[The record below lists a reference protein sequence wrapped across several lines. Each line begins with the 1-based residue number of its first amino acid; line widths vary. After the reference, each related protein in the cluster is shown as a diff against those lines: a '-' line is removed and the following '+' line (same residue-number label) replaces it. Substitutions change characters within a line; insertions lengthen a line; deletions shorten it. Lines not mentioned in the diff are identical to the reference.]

1 MERKKLILNIRVDH
15 KTADINQMEKSS
27 EKLGIVFKEIIESY
41 DVQEYVELKTCNRAE
56 IYLVLDEC
64 PDKILIEDFVTDFDN
79 DAINHLLRLSAGLES
94 MIIGEDQILG
104 QLKDAKNRSV
114 KDGCC
119 GKMLETI
126 FTKAVHVGQVVRKKT
141 KINEGSLSIGSAAVE
156 LAENVH
162 GDLKC
167 KKVLVIGAGKMGTLV
182 AKALVEKKLKA
193 IVVANRTHDRAV
205 ELARELGGSAIHFD
219 KLDEAIKDADVV
231 ISATGAPHPILT
243 REKIEEVVPKENLS
257 TMVMVDIANP
267 RDIEEDVAEL
277 GVKLFNI
284 DDLRSIAQRSRE
296 MRQAE
301 ASDAEAIVAEEMIL
315 LKRSIKQLE
324 VEPLISQIRISA
336 ENIRKV
342 ETQKAFKMLGEMNGN
357 EIIVDNLTKI
367 VVERIFN
374 DVIKNLKK
382 AAENGDETTI
392 NAAETLFNNNVDQ
405 EKFKNF

>member
-1 MERKKLILNIRVDH
+1 MILNIRVDH

-27 EKLGIVFKEIIESY
+27 EQLGIVFKEIIESY
-41 DVQEYVELKTCNRAE
+41 DVHEYVELKTCNRAE
-56 IYLVLDEC
+56 IYLVLDEH
-64 PDKILIEDFVTDFDN
+64 PDNVLIENFVTDYDN
-79 DAINHLLRLSAGLES
+79 DAIEHLLRLSSGLES

-104 QLKDAKNRSV
+104 QIKDAKNRSV

-243 REKIEEVVPKENLS
+243 REKIEDVVPRENLPR
-257 TMVMVDIANP
+257 MVMVDIANP
-267 RDIEEDVAEL
+267 RDIEEEVVEL

-301 ASDAEAIVAEEMIL
+301 ASDAEEIVAEEMIL
-315 LKRSIKQLE
+315 LNRSIKQLE
-324 VEPLISQIRISA
+324 VEPLISQIRIYA

-357 EIIVDNLTKI
+357 EKIVDNLTKI

-392 NAAETLFNNNVDQ
+392 SAAENLFNKKVDQ

>member
-1 MERKKLILNIRVDH
+1 
-15 KTADINQMEKSS
+15 MEKSS
-27 EKLGIVFKEIIESY
+27 QQLEVVFNEIMEKYYVY
-41 DVQEYVELKTCNRAE
+41 EYVELKTCNRAE
-56 IYLVLDEC
+56 LYLVLDEY
-64 PDKILIEDFVTDFDN
+64 PDKVNLNDFVTEYDN
-79 DAINHLLRLSAGLES
+79 DAIEHLLRLSSGLES

-104 QLKDAKNRSV
+104 QIKDAKNKSV
-114 KDGCC
+114 KE
-119 GKMLETI
+119 GKSGQLLETI
-126 FTKAVHVGQVVRKKT
+126 FNKAVHVGQVVRKKT

-167 KKVLVIGAGKMGTLV
+167 RKVLVIGAGKMGTLV

-243 REKIEEVVPKENLS
+243 REKIIEAVPEENFSK
-257 TMVMVDIANP
+257 MVMVDIANP
-267 RDIEEDVAEL
+267 RDIEEEVAEL

-296 MRQAE
+296 MRESE
-301 ASDAEAIVAEEMIL
+301 ASDAKKIVAQEMIL
-315 LKRSIKQLE
+315 LNRYIKHLE
-324 VEPLISQIRISA
+324 VEPLISEIRTSA
-336 ENIRKV
+336 ENIRKI
-342 ETQKAFKMLGEMNGN
+342 ETQKAFKMLGDMNGN
-357 EIIVDNLTKI
+357 EKIVNDLTKI
-367 VVERIFN
+367 VVERIFY

-382 AAENGDETTI
+382 AAENGDKTTI
-392 NAAETLFNNNVDQ
+392 NAAENIFSNDILS
-405 EKFKNF
+405 EKFKRI

>member
-1 MERKKLILNIRVDH
+1 MIVNIRVDH
-15 KTADINQMEKSS
+15 KTADISKMERSSQKLEVFINDIMEK
-27 EKLGIVFKEIIESY
+27 Y
-41 DVQEYVELKTCNRAE
+41 PVQEYLKIKTCNRAE

-64 PDKILIEDFVTDFDN
+64 SIENLQCDDFVIEFDDN
-79 DAINHLLRLSAGLES
+79 AMEHLLRLSSGLES

-104 QLKDAKNRSV
+104 QIKDAQKRSI

-119 GKMLETI
+119 GKVLQTI

-156 LAENVH
+156 LAESVH

-219 KLDEAIKDADVV
+219 KLDDAMIDADVV

-243 REKIEEVVPKENLS
+243 YEKVKEVVPIQNIS
-257 TMVMVDIANP
+257 NMVMVDIANP
-267 RDIEEDVAEL
+267 RDIEEDVSKL

-284 DDLRSIAQRSRE
+284 DDLRGIAKRSRE
-296 MRQAE
+296 MRETE
-301 ASDAEAIVAEEMIL
+301 ASDAEEIVKNEMLL
-315 LKRSIKQLE
+315 LKRSLKHME
-324 VEPLISQIRISA
+324 VEPIISTIRNTA
-336 ENIRKV
+336 ENIRFK

-357 EIIVDNLTKI
+357 EKIVDDLTKV
-367 VVERIFN
+367 VVERIFFN
-374 DVIKNLKK
+374 VIKNLKE
-382 AAENGDETTI
+382 AAENDEENI
-392 NAAETLFNNNVDQ
+392 IEAAETIFIGNIK
-405 EKFKNF
+405 E

>member
-1 MERKKLILNIRVDH
+1 MILNIRVDH

-27 EKLGIVFKEIIESY
+27 EKLGIVFKEIIENY

-56 IYLVLDEC
+56 IYLVLDEH
-64 PDKILIEDFVTDFDN
+64 PDKVLIEDFVTDFDN
-79 DAINHLLRLSAGLES
+79 DAIKHLLRLSAGLES

-156 LAENVH
+156 LAEDVH

-257 TMVMVDIANP
+257 RMVMVDIANP
-267 RDIEEDVAEL
+267 RDIDEDVAEL

-301 ASDAEAIVAEEMIL
+301 ASNAEAIVAEEMIL
-315 LKRSIKQLE
+315 LNRSIKQLE

-336 ENIRKV
+336 ETIRQF

-357 EIIVDNLTKI
+357 EKIVDNLTKI
-367 VVERIFN
+367 VVERIFTN
-374 DVIKNLKK
+374 VIKNLKK

-392 NAAETLFNNNVDQ
+392 NAAEILFNNNVDQ
-405 EKFKNF
+405 KEFKNF

>member
-1 MERKKLILNIRVDH
+1 MIVNIRVDH
-15 KTADINQMEKSS
+15 KTADISKMERSSQKLEVFINDIMEK
-27 EKLGIVFKEIIESY
+27 Y
-41 DVQEYVELKTCNRAE
+41 PVQEYLKIKTCNRAE
-56 IYLVLDEC
+56 IYLVLGEC
-64 PDKILIEDFVTDFDN
+64 SIENLQCDDFVIEFDDN
-79 DAINHLLRLSAGLES
+79 AMEHLLRLSSGLES

-104 QLKDAKNRSV
+104 QIKDAQKRSI

-119 GKMLETI
+119 GKVLQTI

-156 LAENVH
+156 LAESVH

-219 KLDEAIKDADVV
+219 KLDDAMIDADVV

-243 REKIEEVVPKENLS
+243 YEKVKEVVPIQNIS
-257 TMVMVDIANP
+257 NMVMVDIANP
-267 RDIEEDVAEL
+267 RDIEEDVSKL

-284 DDLRSIAQRSRE
+284 DDLRGIAKRSRE
-296 MRQAE
+296 MRETE
-301 ASDAEAIVAEEMIL
+301 ASDAEEIVKNEMML
-315 LKRSIKQLE
+315 LKRSLKHME
-324 VEPLISQIRISA
+324 VEPIISTIRNTA
-336 ENIRKV
+336 ENIRFK

-357 EIIVDNLTKI
+357 EKIVDDLTKV
-367 VVERIFN
+367 VVERIFFN
-374 DVIKNLKK
+374 VIKNLKE
-382 AAENGDETTI
+382 AAENDEENI
-392 NAAETLFNNNVDQ
+392 IEAAETIFIGNIK
-405 EKFKNF
+405 E